1 MPTFRVRN
9 LSVTLDAV
17 EKAAAADI
25 DQLCLN
31 QTRYCLKP
39 SILNCEGGVSV
50 CLLPSEPICVG
61 LTEFLTCVKFTKIP
75 VTCLRLSCGL
85 SCNPLSGGCG
95 MAWSTLPDTLDPLT
109 PLIKT
114 IEDFDILKVLEIQLN
129 DAMKAIQDRGIEL
142 EKQFRPRSLADAEA
156 VEKELEAALAE
167 LKEMKKDLK

>member
-31 QTRYCLKP
+31 QTLHCLKP
-39 SILNCEGGVSV
+39 SILDYTPT
-50 CLLPSEPICVG
+50 LCVFQ
-61 LTEFLTCVKFTKIP
+61 THLTCW
-75 VTCLRLSCGL
+75 GL
-85 SCNPLSGGCG
+85 SPCAFQTPLTCWKLSPCPFGSRPPTGCG
-95 MAWSTLPDTLDPLT
+95 VNYSTLPPTTLDTLT
-109 PLIKT
+109 PVIKT
-114 IEDFDILKVLEIQLN
+114 LEDPDILKVLEIQLS
-129 DAMKAIQDRGIEL
+129 DVMKAIRERGIEL
-142 EKQFRPRSLADAEA
+142 DKQFRPRSLADAEA